1 MNQDLKRVIYVS
13 EHNEYSNI
21 SLKDIINSS
30 RENNPGQDI
39 TGCLISGSNSFLQLL
54 EGPVSFVDN
63 LYLKIKQDD
72 RHKNIS
78 MIIDEKIETRLFSSW
93 SMKLDPFN
101 NLMWSDEDL
110 NAGNFLNL
118 TSQSALNI
126 FTRISEDGK
135 AVF

>member
-1 MNQDLKRVIYVS
+1 MKQNLKRVIYVS
-13 EHNEYSNI
+13 EHNEYSNDI
-21 SLKDIINSS
+21 LREIINSS

-54 EGPVSFVDN
+54 EGPASSVDG
-63 LYLKIKQDD
+63 LYLKIKQDN
-72 RHKNIS
+72 RHKNID
-78 MIIDEKIETRLFSSW
+78 MIIDETIEIRLFSSW

-101 NLMWSDEDL
+101 NLMWSDEEL

-118 TSQSALNI
+118 TSHSALNI

>member
-1 MNQDLKRVIYVS
+1 MKQNLKRVIYVS
-13 EHNEYSNI
+13 EHNEYSND
-21 SLKDIINSS
+21 SLREIINSS

-54 EGPVSFVDN
+54 EGPASSVDG
-63 LYLKIKQDD
+63 LYLKIKQDN
-72 RHKNIS
+72 RHKNID
-78 MIIDEKIETRLFSSW
+78 MIIDETIEIRLFSSW

-101 NLMWSDEDL
+101 NLMWSDEEL

-118 TSQSALNI
+118 TSRSALNI

>member
-13 EHNEYSNI
+13 EHNQYSNN

-54 EGPVSFVDN
+54 EGPVSFVDD

-101 NLMWSDEDL
+101 NVMWSDEEL

>member
-1 MNQDLKRVIYVS
+1 M
-13 EHNEYSNI
+13 
-21 SLKDIINSS
+21 
-30 RENNPGQDI
+30 
-39 TGCLISGSNSFLQLL
+39 
-54 EGPVSFVDN
+54 SFVDN

-93 SMKLDPFN
+93 SMKFDSFN

-110 NAGNFLNL
+110 RNFLNL

>member
-13 EHNEYSNI
+13 EHNEYSNN

-72 RHKNIS
+72 RH

-126 FTRISEDGK
+126 FTRISEDVYFKGIF
-135 AVF
+135 AA